1 MRAGVAVLCA
11 VLAWVPGSLAF
22 TAAPFSA
29 RVRTA
34 APSIAKCSASASLG
48 WSTAA
53 AIKRQAIKLAP
64 RQSWRARFVSSALR
78 LSAKSDHELLKDV
91 TVKSVSDDEASPL
104 VVDSGRQLVLLLTH
118 FGDLSSWEYAQ
129 QIRQALPALEA
140 GGVRVMAVGIGGR
153 EAGKKFAELVG
164 FPEKYL
170 YYDQDARACEAL
182 GCVPGFGR
190 ASVSEA
196 QANMASPYL
205 RLLPM
210 LLGVGS
216 PGTLAKVIYGYLGDR
231 SCHIPHV
238 WLQRARATIPAPG
251 TAKTRVVVRPEAQSA
266 LYPIC

>member
-1 MRAGVAVLCA
+1 
-11 VLAWVPGSLAF
+11 
-22 TAAPFSA
+22 
-29 RVRTA
+29 
-34 APSIAKCSASASLG
+34 
-48 WSTAA
+48 
-53 AIKRQAIKLAP
+53 
-64 RQSWRARFVSSALR
+64 
-78 LSAKSDHELLKDV
+78 
-91 TVKSVSDDEASPL
+91 
-104 VVDSGRQLVLLLTH
+104 
-118 FGDLSSWEYAQ
+118 
-129 QIRQALPALEA
+129 
-140 GGVRVMAVGIGGR
+140 MAVGIGGR